1 MSTPVKES
9 SHYESLSKDEEKVLA
24 FLSPMSSQDFRFSL
38 SQDMSDLGKTQES
51 SLRTG
56 IPTQSDTLF
65 QDSLLTRR
73 AMANDYYQY
82 QSQELSS
89 SQQTYRADTLR
100 SCVAKCS
107 HRT

>member
-9 SHYESLSKDEEKVLA
+9 SHYESLSKDEEKVLS

-38 SQDMSDLGKTQES
+38 SQDMSDLGKTQEG

-73 AMANDYYQY
+73 AMANDYFQY

-100 SCVAKCS
+100 
-107 HRT
+107 